1 MHMSLAESPR
11 CIVLIVFREE
21 VSHHKNE
28 IQYSKW
34 TIDEMRPM
42 FLGVE
47 LTVVEYYCKAPD

>member
-1 MHMSLAESPR
+1 MADEFAVVPAIKPNIAPTESPR

-34 TIDEMRPM
+34 TIDEMCCV
-42 FLGVE
+42 G
-47 LTVVEYYCKAPD
+47 YYM